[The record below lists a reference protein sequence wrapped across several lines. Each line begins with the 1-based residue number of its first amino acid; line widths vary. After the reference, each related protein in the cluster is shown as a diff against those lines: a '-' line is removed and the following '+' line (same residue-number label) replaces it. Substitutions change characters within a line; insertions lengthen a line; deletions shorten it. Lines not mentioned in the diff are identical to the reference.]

1 MISSSPDAAPQ
12 GGGTTVIGEYP
23 ELADAATVSW
33 GAATIAGCG
42 PELSGGGTRRRC
54 KGWTWG
60 TIVSEGEAGG
70 NVKLARIVVDYFYVE
85 HNVCWCFKSVF
96 LVLAYTGNWCCRWY
110 LWMLHISVF
119 GCCSQ
124 CSWVLHLIATSSIK
138 AMKHFSTGDE
148 ILGNNSFWNIFF
160 GDDTLQDFFSTRW
173 NTIRRFANLRT
184 HPIPNRLQKNHINS
198 FVKAWSTNFCSNL
211 AKISTRH

>member
-1 MISSSPDAAPQ
+1 MRQQCHEELQPSLVVDPSSVVAAQ
-12 GGGTTVIGEYP
+12 EGG
-23 ELADAATVSW
+23 AR
-33 GAATIAGCG
+33 
-42 PELSGGGTRRRC
+42 GG
-54 KGWTWG
+54 TWG

-70 NVKLARIVVDYFYVE
+70 NVKLARIVVDYFYVA
-85 HNVCWCFKSVF
+85 HNVCWRFKSVF

-138 AMKHFSTGDE
+138 AMKHFSTDDE

-160 GDDTLQDFFSTRW
+160 GDDTLQHFFSTRW
-173 NTIRRFANLRT
+173 NTIQRFANLRT

-198 FVKAWSTNFCSNL
+198 FVKAWSTNFSPIWQKFL
-211 AKISTRH
+211 QDTK